1 MTSRIHP
8 SIPNAVIVTD
18 DEGNEVTLVN
28 CTPHPVSWAEGD
40 EIRLTIPAPPNGA
53 DGAARIAQIPG
64 TLGSLCGM
72 PLMGANV
79 YGGFIN
85 LPPETPGTL
94 HVVSIMF
101 SGRAGARQDLIIPG
115 TGPQDN
121 ALRNAQGHPVA
132 CRRWVRA

>member
-18 DEGNEVTLVN
+18 AEGAEITLVN
-28 CTPHPVSWAEGD
+28 CTPHPVSWADAEGN
-40 EIRLTIPAPPNGA
+40 IRLTIPRPPNGA
-53 DGAARIAQIPG
+53 ARIDQIPG
-64 TLGSLCGM
+64 SIGSLAGM
-72 PLMGANV
+72 PIMGANV

-121 ALRNAQGHPVA
+121 ALRDAQGQVVA